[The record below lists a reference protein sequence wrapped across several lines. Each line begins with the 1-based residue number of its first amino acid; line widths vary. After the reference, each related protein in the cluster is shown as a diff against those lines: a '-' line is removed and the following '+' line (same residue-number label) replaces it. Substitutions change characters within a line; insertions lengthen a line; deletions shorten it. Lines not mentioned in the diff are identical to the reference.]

1 MRNKCNYKSLRMIS
15 ILWLCSKPFW
25 ILLSRPNFV
34 WQPEILLAVYQL
46 QGTIFPSEVHI
57 KPIFFSVCQ
66 TASYKGIFIRNFIR
80 VIITKIKMSNYDPQ

>member
-1 MRNKCNYKSLRMIS
+1 MTS

-46 QGTIFPSEVHI
+46 QGAIFPSEVIYNFFLLLLGINFI
-57 KPIFFSVCQ
+57 KQ
-66 TASYKGIFIRNFIR
+66 SYKGIFIRNFIR